1 MFLHTYKYG
10 QFVYTLMSL
19 KSDLWPLRVE
29 RLRQKVEFNDHDVD
43 SKVFPINGDLRT
55 SDNYYVRSTGPCDG
69 DIMPR
74 QSQSASAS
82 FYFKSFLDNYTISAQ
97 LLNYYNITV
106 INS

>member
-55 SDNYYVRSTGPCDG
+55 SDNYDVRMMSG
-69 DIMPR
+69 
-74 QSQSASAS
+74 A
-82 FYFKSFLDNYTISAQ
+82 LDHAMEILCQIANTISVSIS
-97 LLNYYNITV
+97 LVLF
-106 INS
+106 